1 MLFQMPS
8 IETTKMNAL
17 NTLLR
22 MPQPLKR
29 QLAGKPIRLDGLEL
43 DLDMQLL
50 VKLSRLEKP
59 QRPSH
64 DPVQLMKSRNAF
76 NASVRVVEGKKI
88 SMPIR
93 DLVLDHSE
101 PVLPARLYTPH
112 HRSDALIL
120 FFHGGGWVHG
130 NLDTH
135 DNLCRHLAKVVGACV
150 LAVEYQKA
158 PENPWPTAVN
168 DVMRAYHE
176 VIVRLS
182 EFGLEN
188 PRIAVAGD
196 SAGGKLAT
204 VLARKLSQD
213 DSIVDELKPSAQL
226 LIYPS
231 ADSPREV
238 GSRKL
243 FADGFLLTDEGIRKY
258 RDCYIPPGQDDRHPD
273 ISPFYADDLDQS
285 PPAVVV
291 TAGFDPLRDEGRDY
305 AKKLEQVG
313 VKVNWIEYPGLV
325 HGFANILC
333 SRSALDAVEDMGLA
347 LRHLMLDF

>member
-1 MLFQMPS
+1 MSL
-8 IETTKMNAL
+8 IESTKRKFL
-17 NTLLR
+17 HTLLQLPR
-22 MPQPLKR
+22 PVKR
-29 QLAGKPIRLDGLEL
+29 RLAGQPIRLDGLEL

-50 VKLSRLEKP
+50 VKLSRLEKS
-59 QRPSH
+59 QRASH
-64 DPVQLMKSRNAF
+64 DPRMLKASRESF
-76 NASVRVVEGKKI
+76 NSSVRVVEGSKI
-88 SMPIR
+88 EMPTL
-93 DLVLDHSE
+93 DLFLCQS
-101 PVLPARLYTPH
+101 PPYLPARLYSPD
-112 HRSDALIL
+112 SSGDALVL

-130 NLDTH
+130 NIETH
-135 DNLCRHLAKVVGACV
+135 DNLCRHLARITRTRV

-168 DVMRAYHE
+168 DAIRAYRDVLE
-176 VIVRLS
+176 RLP
-182 EFGLEN
+182 EFGLRN
-188 PRIAVAGD
+188 PVMAVAGD

-204 VLARKLSQD
+204 VLARKLSHETIR
-213 DSIVDELKPSAQL
+213 SPAAQL

-258 RDCYIPPGQDDRHPD
+258 RECYVPAGQDDRHPD
-273 ISPFYADDLDQS
+273 ISPLYADDLDKS

-305 AKKLEQVG
+305 AKKLQQNGIQVQLL
-313 VKVNWIEYPGLV
+313 EFPGLV

-333 SRSALDAVEDMGLA
+333 SHSALKAVEEMGLA
-347 LRHLMLDF
+347 LQALMQQAAANRAD